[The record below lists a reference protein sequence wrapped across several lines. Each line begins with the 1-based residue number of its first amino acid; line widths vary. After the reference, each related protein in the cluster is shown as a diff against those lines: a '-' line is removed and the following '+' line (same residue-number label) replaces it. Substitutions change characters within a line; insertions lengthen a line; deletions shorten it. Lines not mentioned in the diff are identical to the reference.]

1 LKALGLGIKN
11 ETPDQSIKPL
21 MPKVKNDLNFQLNSL
36 KNLKSFKDS
45 IKGIYDK
52 KADNVK
58 KAALMDIF
66 LAINDQHDGMLRKHQ
81 IKRHLLEKKWFK
93 KKYYKEENRVL

>member
-1 LKALGLGIKN
+1 MGPGIKN
-11 ETPDQSIKPL
+11 VTLDQTIKPL
-21 MPKVKNDLNFQLNSL
+21 KPEVKNDYSFQILQLQKLKSL
-36 KNLKSFKDS
+36 KEG

-52 KADNVK
+52 KANKVN

-93 KKYYKEENRVL
+93 KYYKEENMVL